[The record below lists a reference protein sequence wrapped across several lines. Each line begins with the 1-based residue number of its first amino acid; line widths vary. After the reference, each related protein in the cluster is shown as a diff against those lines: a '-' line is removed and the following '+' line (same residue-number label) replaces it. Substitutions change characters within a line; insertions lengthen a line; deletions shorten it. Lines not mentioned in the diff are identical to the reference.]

1 MSIRKH
7 RISMERH
14 DSMHR
19 KEVLKIGRRKSLNN
33 IYVEGNDSKIGSL
46 INSFNKILNIP
57 SNWIS
62 LKYMEKIEET

>member
-19 KEVLKIGRRKSLNN
+19 KEVLKIGGRKS
-33 IYVEGNDSKIGSL
+33 GNDSKIGSL

>member
-1 MSIRKH
+1 
-7 RISMERH
+7 MERH